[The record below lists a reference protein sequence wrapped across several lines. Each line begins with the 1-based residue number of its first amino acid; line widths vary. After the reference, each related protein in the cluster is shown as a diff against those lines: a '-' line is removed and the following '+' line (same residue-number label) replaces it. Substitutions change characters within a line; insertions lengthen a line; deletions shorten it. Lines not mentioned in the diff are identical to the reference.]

1 VTATDLTDVREEL
14 RQVAR
19 TVIAERCASAQVRA
33 LTGEPLAFDPEL
45 WRTFAELGW
54 LGLEIDEEHGGAGM
68 SFAELAVV
76 LEELGRGLVPA
87 PFLATVVLGA
97 AAIAAAGDDEQ
108 RRRWLP
114 GIAGGSVNVTVALD
128 PPERRGAGLH
138 VERRGDRLTLHGACR
153 FVPDAGLADA
163 LVIDTDD
170 ASTPLLLVA
179 AGTPGMT
186 IVPSPVYDQTR
197 RLGEVRFDHVTLGDE
212 HHLGTAERAPALRTW
227 LRERA
232 AAALALDSLGG
243 ARRALEVSVEYAKE
257 RVQFGRAIGSFQ
269 AVKHRCADM
278 LVAVET
284 ARVAVDTAVRELP
297 RLGGPPSPWVPI
309 AKSHATEAYTEVAGL
324 GIAVLG
330 GIGFTWEHDM
340 HLFLKRAQLN
350 QALYGTPAWHRDEL
364 VRLLAIREERAR
376 G

>member
-1 VTATDLTDVREEL
+1 MTATDLADVREEL

-19 TVIAERCASAQVRA
+19 TVIAERCPSAQVRA
-33 LTGEPLAFDPEL
+33 LIGEPLAFDADL
-45 WRTFAELGW
+45 WQTFAELGW
-54 LGLEIDEEHGGAGM
+54 LGLQIAEEHGGAGM
-68 SFAELAVV
+68 GFAELAVI
-76 LEELGRGLVPA
+76 LEELGRGLVPS
-87 PFLATVVLGA
+87 PFLGTVVLGA
-97 AAIAAAGDDEQ
+97 AAFAAAGDAEQ

-114 GIAGGSVNVTVALD
+114 AIASGSVNVAVALD
-128 PPERRGAGLH
+128 PPERRGPGVR
-138 VERRGDRLTLHGACR
+138 VERRGGRLRLDGACR

-163 LVIDTDD
+163 LLID
-170 ASTPLLLVA
+170 ASEPTTPLLLVA

-186 IVPSPVYDQTR
+186 IVPTPVYDQTR
-197 RLGEVRFDHVTLGDE
+197 RLSEVRFDSVVLGDE
-212 HHLGTAERAPALRTW
+212 HHLGSAQQAPALRTW

-232 AAALALDSLGG
+232 AVALALDSHGG
-243 ARRALEVSVEYAKE
+243 ARRALEVAVEYAKQ
-257 RVQFGRAIGSFQ
+257 RVQFGRPIGSFQ

-284 ARVAVDTAVRELP
+284 TRVAVDSAVRELP
-297 RLGGPPSPWVPI
+297 GLGGPPSPWVPI
-309 AKSHATEAYTEVAGL
+309 AKSHTTDAYVDVAGL

-364 VRLLAIREERAR
+364 ARLVAGREDRTR